1 MQQKKRPLVWIML
14 VAMVLS
20 LFPQGLFGGAV
31 ASAADGDTTGSN
43 AYSTYFTPDI
53 KALRETS
60 VLSLIDKVTGKA
72 FLSRS
77 NAYTTTTSTISIS
90 GSYSFV
96 SKDTMKVKVE
106 QLNSTVDGGISK
118 WVADETKSITTAVT
132 ADSSGNNK
140 FNANNLTLFPG
151 FNKITFLGVQGSV
164 ERSDTFY
171 ILYDQAP
178 YIENFKISTV
188 VSGGTGNATYDLNAG
203 SETVV
208 NTERVSIQG
217 KVQNATQVTVT
228 VNGGDSFDSS
238 MLQDGSFFLPQL
250 KLTAGLNTLKF
261 KISSASNS
269 IETERSVY
277 YFDKNQPFTKLDV
290 TVGTETQSIL
300 NDANPNFTETGQ
312 TQGKIKGQV
321 LLPYSASNSDFS
333 PTNGSIVI
341 SNSNLNQT
349 TPIVFRVTDSI
360 TIAGADGLSL
370 EYRLVDFEVD
380 TAFNM
385 ELVDGGTDVKKNQ
398 EVKVNLTYGNFS
410 TGFVGGYIYSPGSQ
424 DILNMYYLPDYVSG
438 PVESKTKLD
447 GSRVKSDTFYIL
459 VESSKPINSA
469 TLIGEYLPTGVTKL
483 KIDAV
488 PTTSDMA
495 LTANQQI
502 YKITGFVSGE
512 QQVRFYYG
520 KPTDLPKVA
529 KISYSSV
536 SSIYVENLQDG
547 QTYSFDSKST
557 EQTMVV
563 TGKFIGFKTL
573 GTNFTPELVV
583 NGKVLKKDTDYAE
596 VITGFPDAN
605 GDFSIK
611 LKVLKE
617 GPIVYGENTIV
628 IRAVDEDA
636 NKQPTTIT
644 TTLRINVIDTNQST
658 ITTFMPTLVPKDSR
672 QPFVDKSLTSYTQDE
687 LKKIFAVTPEFA
699 FKEDKYVTSE
709 ESYDLVVNGGGAQIA
724 NVYFGSKLVF
734 THTQATDRVLETNKP
749 GNDGLPTYDFVGNEN
764 QFFIRIQNQK
774 FDAPGT
780 HVYTL
785 ELINRTGA
793 RTTQRLEIVR
803 EPSSYRILAPQPTV
817 GDKIVVNKNFVRF
830 DIEAEGATQVV
841 IDKEQAVK
849 RTDSNSRFVLDY
861 VGLKPDK
868 NNVIKIQIT
877 RPGGTI
883 NDTVNV
889 FYTSTITTDT
899 QYMAPKVANKYTVFN
914 KKVELSMPKGTVLQS
929 TTVRNMTKFYPDN
942 KILFGIADPDKG
954 IVERKNDYGNW
965 IGSPDEG
972 SENAQSFITVSPELS
987 GLFSSTLNT
996 NNFTPISEIYWIHG
1010 GIGELGDKGES
1021 GYSAGTNG
1029 LAPYSLEGNFTQYAA
1044 ERVLTPSQR
1053 GSLKLTYDP
1062 SIVDDVGS
1070 TITVFRYSDK
1080 TNVGKWVPIGGIVD
1094 TKSHTITVPFD
1105 EFGYYKVMKLS
1116 RSYPDITNHPWA
1128 RNLLNALYSKGIM
1141 NPLRASSFGA
1151 DDQTTRGEFA
1161 TLLVKGLDIPLNYAN
1176 QQTFQDVSANTK
1188 SDRWTYEAIETA
1200 ARAGIVQGLS
1210 DGYFQPEMPITREQA
1225 SVMIARAMNSKLA
1238 ANDSK
1243 LAATLGKSFLDSGS
1257 IEYYARPAVLAVT
1270 KAKIMEGSPVTVP
1283 GSTKQQ
1289 FQFNPKGNMTRA
1301 EAAKIAVE
1309 LLKKSTK
1316 LFPKNLS

>member
-1 MQQKKRPLVWIML
+1 MQQKKRPLAWIML
-14 VAMVLS
+14 VAMVFS

-31 ASAADGDTTGSN
+31 ASAADGDGTGSN

-53 KALRETS
+53 KVLRETS
-60 VLSLIDKVTGKA
+60 ILSLVSGQTGKE

-77 NAYTTTTSTISIS
+77 NAYTTSTSTISIS
-90 GSYSFV
+90 GSYAFV

-106 QLNSTVDGGISK
+106 QLNSTTEGSVNK
-118 WVADETKSITTAVT
+118 WVPDETKSITTAVT

-171 ILYDQAP
+171 VLYDQAP

-228 VNGGDSFDSS
+228 VNGSDSFDSA

-250 KLTAGLNTLKF
+250 KLKAGINTLKF

-277 YFDKNQPFTKLDV
+277 YFDKNQPFTKLDL

-300 NDANPNFTETGQ
+300 NDANPNFTIVGQ
-312 TQGKIKGQV
+312 TEGKLSGQA
-321 LLPYSASNSDFS
+321 LLPYSASSSDFS
-333 PTNGSIVI
+333 PTNGTITL
-341 SNSNLNQT
+341 SNSNIAQPT
-349 TPIVFRVTDSI
+349 TFTFHVTK
-360 TIAGADGLSL
+360 TTAIAGADGISL
-370 EYRLVDFEVD
+370 EYRLVDFVVD
-380 TAFNM
+380 TPFKM
-385 ELVDGGTDVKKNQ
+385 ELEEGGTDVKKNQ
-398 EVKVNLTYGNFS
+398 EVKVSLTYGNFS
-410 TGFVGGYIYSPGSQ
+410 TGFTGGYVYSPGSQ
-424 DILNMYYLPDYVSG
+424 DILNMYYLPDYKSG
-438 PVESKTKLD
+438 PIESKTKLD
-447 GSRVKSDTFYIL
+447 GSRVKSDTFFIL
-459 VESSKPINSA
+459 VESSKDINAA
-469 TLIGEYLPTGVTKL
+469 TLFGEYLPTGVNKL

-488 PTTSDMA
+488 PTVPAMG
-495 LTANQQI
+495 LTTKQQI
-502 YKITGFVSGE
+502 YQITGFVSGE
-512 QQVRFYYG
+512 QQIRFYFG
-520 KPTDLPKVA
+520 KPTDLPKVV

-557 EQTMVV
+557 EQTMSVK
-563 TGKFIGFKTL
+563 GKFIGFKTL
-573 GTNFTPELVV
+573 GIDFKPELVV
-583 NGKVLKKDTDYAE
+583 NGKVLKDTEYTK
-596 VITGFPDAN
+596 VSTGFPDSN

-628 IRAVDEDA
+628 IRAIDEDA

-658 ITTFMPTLVPKDSR
+658 VTTFMPTLVPKDSR
-672 QPFVDKSLTSYTQDE
+672 QPFVDKALTSYTQDE

-709 ESYDLVVNGGGAQIA
+709 ENYDLVINGGGAQIA

-734 THTQATDRVLETNKP
+734 THTQATDRVLQTNKL
-749 GNDGLPTYDFVGNEN
+749 GENGMPTFDFVGNEN
-764 QFFIRIQNQK
+764 QFFVRIQNLK

-830 DIEAEGATQVV
+830 DIEAEGATQVL
-841 IDKEQAVK
+841 IDKQPAVK
-849 RTDSNSRFVLDY
+849 RTDSNNRFVLDY

-868 NNVIKIQIT
+868 NNAIKIQIT

-914 KKVELSMPKGTVLQS
+914 KELQLSLPKGTVLQS

-972 SENAQSFITVSPELS
+972 SENAQSFITVSPELT

-996 NNFTPISEIYWIHG
+996 SNFTPISDIYWIHG
-1010 GIGELGDKGES
+1010 GVGELGDKGES

-1053 GSLKLTYDP
+1053 GSLTIAYDP

-1080 TNVGKWVPIGGIVD
+1080 TNVGKWIPIGGVVD
-1094 TKSHTITVPFD
+1094 TKGHTITVPFD

-1161 TLLVKGLDIPLNYAN
+1161 TLLVRGLDIPLNYAN
-1176 QQTFQDVSANTK
+1176 QQTFQDVSISTK

-1200 ARAGIVQGLS
+1200 ARAGIVTGLS

-1225 SVMIARAMNSKLA
+1225 AVMIARAMNSKLA
-1238 ANDSK
+1238 TNDSK

-1257 IEYYARPAVLAVT
+1257 IEFYARPAVLAIT

-1283 GSTKQQ
+1283 GATKAQY
-1289 FQFNPKGNMTRA
+1289 QFNPKGNMTRA